1 MEFKNSFL
9 SWLFGARSDE
19 PEEIEEQLSAQSQE
33 QPEAQP
39 PDCPPLYSLDL
50 AQSHAIFKLWT
61 VYSEQTGWK
70 PKPKLAFEGI
80 PDLLMDDVTAKAEL
94 LRLQMVVNSTANGR
108 FEQLRKVEK
117 RGEEQSSLPDLDAQV
132 AVFLSKDN
140 LTAWLLAYPP
150 VGDGRELDRE
160 ALDRELAKQQVRFGI
175 DEELLEALPQNPER
189 YFRLFLAA
197 QGRAAVNGVDGRVI
211 DLFPRTEERKLTV
224 DENNRVDYTNLDFIH
239 NVEKDGVICRI
250 VPPTQ
255 GEPGRTVQDQA
266 VPAKAGKPASVPK
279 GRNTAVSEDGQSLVS
294 TITGHVEFSGRT
306 FQVKPVLD
314 IPGNVDF
321 SVGNI
326 NFLGDVCIHGDI
338 CSGFTVRAMG
348 NITVQGVVEA
358 CTVEAGRDLVVARG
372 VQGDNQAVIRAQRS
386 VFAKYLENSC
396 VYAKMDLESECIINC
411 DVYCGGGVTVRSGH
425 SKIIGGKIHAAH
437 EVKAGVVGSRVGNRT
452 DIVLGGQP
460 CEEFDFDLLTKEVQE
475 LERTL
480 ERIDRQPD
488 SPSKISRMAKLRMQL
503 TLNKG
508 KLDEIRKDREQR
520 VEELQDPGVRR
531 MECSTVFP
539 GTVLTIG
546 DAVHCFDDKVSPCSA
561 TLADDGIHLI

>member
-33 QPEAQP
+33 RPEAQP

-508 KLDEIRKDREQR
+508 KLEEIRKDREQR

>member
-33 QPEAQP
+33 RPEAQP

-117 RGEEQSSLPDLDAQV
+117 RGEEQFSLPDLDAQV

-508 KLDEIRKDREQR
+508 KLEEIRKDREQR

>member
-239 NVEKDGVICRI
+239 NVEKGGVICRI

>member
-19 PEEIEEQLSAQSQE
+19 SEEIEEQLSAQSQE

-39 PDCPPLYSLDL
+39 PDCPPRYSLDL

-508 KLDEIRKDREQR
+508 KLEEIRKDREQR

>member
-1 MEFKNSFL
+1 
-9 SWLFGARSDE
+9 
-19 PEEIEEQLSAQSQE
+19 
-33 QPEAQP
+33 
-39 PDCPPLYSLDL
+39 
-50 AQSHAIFKLWT
+50 
-61 VYSEQTGWK
+61 
-70 PKPKLAFEGI
+70 
-80 PDLLMDDVTAKAEL
+80 MDDVTAKAEL
-94 LRLQMVVNSTANGR
+94 LRLQMFVNSTANGR

-117 RGEEQSSLPDLDAQV
+117 RGEEQFSLPDLDAQV

-508 KLDEIRKDREQR
+508 KLEEIRKDREQR

>member
-452 DIVLGGQP
+452 DIILGGQP

-508 KLDEIRKDREQR
+508 KLEEIRKDREQR

>member
-33 QPEAQP
+33 RPEAQP
-39 PDCPPLYSLDL
+39 PDCSPLYSLDL

-508 KLDEIRKDREQR
+508 KLEEIRKDREQR